1 MDELIGLVSNVISIL
16 GEAFGVVSDE
26 GPVLRRGK
34 VGRRRVYTSQGLNRS
49 RSGGKSSK
57 EDKILISGNNSICV
71 GKKY

>member
-1 MDELIGLVSNVISIL
+1 
-16 GEAFGVVSDE
+16 
-26 GPVLRRGK
+26 LRRGK

-57 EDKILISGNNSICV
+57 EDRILISGNNSICV